1 MTALRNHRSIS
12 RASFLRQLTLGTLLL
27 SGLPARALVLPN
39 ILGGRQPRGFKHP
52 EPRPGITGENVL
64 PDEKLPDKRGVRD
77 AYATARTYPEI
88 FDGLYCACRC
98 EHSHGHRSLL
108 ACFESDQPTGCW
120 GCQEEAELVAKLV
133 KKGKSLAEI
142 RAAVDDELG

>member
-1 MTALRNHRSIS
+1 MTDIENHPPIS
-12 RASFLRQLTLGTLLL
+12 RASFLRQLALFGLLL
-27 SGLPARALVLPN
+27 SGLPARALALPFSA
-39 ILGGRQPRGFKHP
+39 RRREFKHP

-64 PDEKLPDKRGVRD
+64 SDEKLPKKRGVRE
-77 AYATARTYPEI
+77 AYAAARAYPAI

-120 GCQEEAELVAKLV
+120 GCQEEAELVAKLA
-133 KKGKSLAEI
+133 KQGKTLAEI
-142 RAAVDDELG
+142 RAAVDEELG